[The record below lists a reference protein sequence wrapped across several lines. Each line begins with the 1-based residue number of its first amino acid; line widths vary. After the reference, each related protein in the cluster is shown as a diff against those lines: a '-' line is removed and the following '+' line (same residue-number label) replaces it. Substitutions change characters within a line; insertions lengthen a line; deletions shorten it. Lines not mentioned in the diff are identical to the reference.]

1 MDGGNDIYA
10 QIYPFWDG
18 EDEYFDLK
26 RVAEEELF
34 QFTNLKRIEIMNS
47 AEKGSK
53 IKNPRAFGVLHICL
67 VKVKCYY
74 Y

>member
-26 RVAEEELF
+26 RVSEEELS

-47 AEKGSK
+47 AEKS
-53 IKNPRAFGVLHICL
+53 L
-67 VKVKCYY
+67 
-74 Y
+74 